1 MKMPR
6 QIISEGDKKYVID
19 NQIDGDIFNRIKE
32 LENKKLNKND
42 KKVVVLIKTQL
53 EGNWRKYL
61 VEELNKLLIKYK

>member
-1 MKMPR
+1 MPR